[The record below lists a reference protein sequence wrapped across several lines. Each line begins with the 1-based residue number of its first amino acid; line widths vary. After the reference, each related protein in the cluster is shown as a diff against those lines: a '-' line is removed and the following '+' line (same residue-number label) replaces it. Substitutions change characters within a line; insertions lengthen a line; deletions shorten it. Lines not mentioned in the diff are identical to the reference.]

1 MTVFRPARPLHAN
14 PPLHHRSSCLPLAL
28 GAVLLAGCSALSS
41 DKTPNYVGGATQTR
55 PLEVPPD
62 LTQLA
67 RDNRALAPGGVISA
81 SQAQRAPG
89 VAAAVPAAG
98 GPTGTVAVQSMGP
111 VQVKRIGQT
120 RWLVVAQTPEQLWP
134 QLRAFWEENGFTLK
148 TADATAGVM
157 ETEWNENRAKI
168 SGEIARN
175 ILARALGR
183 LFDSGERDQFR
194 TRLEPVDG
202 GTEIFIT
209 HRGLEETL
217 VGNERSGTEW
227 RVRPN
232 DPSLEAEFLARLM
245 LKLSGQTAAAAAA
258 TTTTD
263 SPALEQ
269 ARQAVAQA
277 PERPAQARL
286 LPGRPAPALE
296 LDESFDRAWRRVGLA
311 LDRGGFSVEDRDRAG
326 GIYYVRYIDPKLAG
340 KEEPGFWSRL
350 FGAADG
356 PTGPVRYRVSLVA
369 GAGDAAQ
376 KTVISVLT
384 SAGGNASGEDGQRI
398 AERLVDELR

>member
-1 MTVFRPARPLHAN
+1 MLPTVSTL
-14 PPLHHRSSCLPLAL
+14 SLAL
-28 GAVLLAGCSALSS
+28 GTVVLAGCSALTT
-41 DKTPNYVGGATQTR
+41 DTTPSYVTGAAQTR

-67 RDNRALAPGGVISA
+67 RDNRTLAPGGVISA
-81 SQAQRAPG
+81 SQASPTSQAGPGPRAPVVSG
-89 VAAAVPAAG
+89 QA
-98 GPTGTVAVQSMGP
+98 VAVQSQGP
-111 VQVKRIGQT
+111 VQVKRIGQH
-120 RWLVVAQTPEQLWP
+120 RWLVVAQAPEQVWP
-134 QLRAFWEENGFTLK
+134 QVKTFWEENGFTLK

-175 ILARALGR
+175 TLARALGR

-202 GTEIFIT
+202 GTEVFIT
-209 HRGLEETL
+209 HRGLVEAYNS
-217 VGNERSGTEW
+217 NERVNTDW

-245 LKLSGQTAAAAAA
+245 VKLGGPVAAPTTTTAAAG
-258 TTTTD
+258 TD
-263 SPALEQ
+263 AVEG

-286 LPGRPAPALE
+286 LPGLPAPALE
-296 LDESFDRAWRRVGLA
+296 LDEAFDRAWRRVGLA

-340 KEEPGFWSRL
+340 QEEPGFWSRL
-350 FGAADG
+350 FSGGEAA
-356 PTGPVRYRVSLVA
+356 PLGPVRYRVSLAA
-369 GAGDAAQ
+369 GTGAAAQ

-384 SAGGNASGEDGQRI
+384 SAGANDSGEDGQRI
-398 AERLVDELR
+398 AERLVEELR